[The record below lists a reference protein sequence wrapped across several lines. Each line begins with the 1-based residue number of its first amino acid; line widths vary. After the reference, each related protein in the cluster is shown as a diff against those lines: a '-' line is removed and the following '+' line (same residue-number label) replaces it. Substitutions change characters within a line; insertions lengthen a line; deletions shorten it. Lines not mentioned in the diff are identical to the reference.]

1 MSLYLLGGIEVKIDG
16 RSWVDFVLFHWSFSP
31 FLYSSASDSKAGKGE
46 SMMARNFCFRH
57 QFHPPYPTSLAHA
70 LPPHANIP
78 LNMPMLGVGR
88 RRCQIN
94 FESLAKKNTVLKLL
108 LVFFLGKSL
117 GVKKSFVK
125 FGCMCVGRT

>member
-16 RSWVDFVLFHWSFSP
+16 RSWVDFVLFHWSFSS
-31 FLYSSASDSKAGKGE
+31 FLFSSACDSKAGKGE

-57 QFHPPYPTSLAHA
+57 QFQPPYLTSLSHA
-70 LPPHANIP
+70 LPAPHANIP

-108 LVFFLGKSL
+108 LVFFLGKS
-117 GVKKSFVK
+117 GIKKK
-125 FGCMCVGRT
+125 FR